1 MVEWMRWVETRH
13 PLAGLPQLLA
23 VCTET
28 QTKPTYVHHG
38 RLRKTESH
46 CIFKITLEGE
56 GRFRD
61 GRGVHAVGPGF
72 GFLCEVADP
81 RTSYWYPQDGHA
93 PWRFIYAA
101 FGGAVTAMVHA
112 IVARFGS
119 VLPVPAEL
127 VRRMQAFQP
136 TGPDPRFVTPIEGA
150 QFVTDLLWAVAGAAE
165 CAQVERLDVPDLVR
179 RAQDKMQ
186 AEAGTIAS
194 VGQWAARMGVSRE
207 HLTRVFRQQT
217 GRTPRLFLEWC
228 RLREACRYLKE
239 TPMSVKQVAS
249 EVGFSAPSDLSRV
262 FRRRLGMSPRRF
274 REVGA
279 VPLSFW
285 DMP

>member
-13 PLAGLPQLLA
+13 PLAGLPVLLA

-28 QTKPTYVHHG
+28 QTQPSYALYG

-56 GRFRD
+56 GRFQD
-61 GRGVHAVGPGF
+61 GRGVHAVRPGY

-81 RTSYWYPQDGHA
+81 RTAYWYPRDGRV

-101 FGGAVTAMVHA
+101 FGGAATGMVREL
-112 IVARFGS
+112 VARFGS
-119 VLPVPAEL
+119 VLPAPAEL

-150 QFVTDLLWAVAGAAE
+150 QFVTELLWAVAGAAE
-165 CAQVERLDVPDLVR
+165 CAQAERLDVPDLVR

-186 AEAGTIAS
+186 AAPGTIAT
-194 VGQWAARMGVSRE
+194 VGQWAAHMGVSRE

-228 RLREACRYLKE
+228 RLREACRLLKE
-239 TPMSVKQVAS
+239 TPMSAKQIATLL
-249 EVGFSAPSDLSRV
+249 GCSAPSHLSRV

-274 REVGA
+274 REVGS
-279 VPLSFW
+279 VPLSYW